1 MKFTLRQ
8 LEFYIA
14 LAETLQISKAASRCH
29 ISQSSMTVSMRNL
42 EEAVNAPLFIRHAKG
57 IQLTP
62 VGERFLNHA
71 RKILHDSRAAVED
84 LHQQPEAINGV
95 VRIGIAETLSAYLLP
110 NLWGDIAQR
119 FPLLETAFH
128 EAPASQLLQA
138 LRQGDLD
145 FCLLL
150 TSNISHDSTLEVETW
165 IRSPRRL
172 WTAIGHPLLSVPE
185 LRLKDVEK
193 APFLLLVTDDY
204 PDVISDYWQSRGC
217 HPDIHFRTN
226 SFEAIR
232 SLVAQGK
239 GVTILSDLVYRPW
252 ALGGQRV
259 IRRTIDDCITYMD
272 VGIVKS
278 VGQPLSPACLRLM
291 DFLRQQ
297 TARLG
302 EAR

>member
-1 MKFTLRQ
+1 
-8 LEFYIA
+8 
-14 LAETLQISKAASRCH
+14 
-29 ISQSSMTVSMRNL
+29 
-42 EEAVNAPLFIRHAKG
+42 
-57 IQLTP
+57 
-62 VGERFLNHA
+62 
-71 RKILHDSRAAVED
+71 
-84 LHQQPEAINGV
+84 
-95 VRIGIAETLSAYLLP
+95 
-110 NLWGDIAQR
+110 
-119 FPLLETAFH
+119 
-128 EAPASQLLQA
+128 
-138 LRQGDLD
+138 
-145 FCLLL
+145 
-150 TSNISHDSTLEVETW
+150 
-165 IRSPRRL
+165 
-172 WTAIGHPLLSVPE
+172 
-185 LRLKDVEK
+185 
-193 APFLLLVTDDY
+193 
-204 PDVISDYWQSRGC
+204 VISDYWQSRGC

-272 VGIVKS
+272 VGIVKN